1 MRNGLDLFIRKV
13 LYRQSKLFA
22 FFLLCICLGFAH
34 LSLAQDLQ
42 FLQPTHGQQSYL
54 QVEGVRSLKAGEWN
68 LSAYMHYGR
77 DPLLL
82 VEQGDVK
89 EVLVRYITTA
99 ELVAAFA
106 LHDRVELGIALPYSF
121 TPGVNG
127 NYPVD
132 DAQGL
137 GDLRL
142 NPKFVILRPKN
153 EQSFGLALNLMSIL
167 PTGSQDREPAERSY
181 VRRNFSSHIN
191 LAMEYFYTQSRVAI
205 NLGYRIRPLRG
216 DFDVLTDLD
225 ISSGPTWGIGYG
237 YTIAQDLELSAEA
250 FQRFMSYERS
260 PIETM
265 FALRS
270 TRKGAFN
277 AHFGLGTGLGGDFSS
292 VGLRILGGITYT
304 PQPDKAGGVPLTDS
318 DGDGLIDIVDRC
330 PKEPEDRDGIE
341 DFDGCPEDDVDR
353 DGIKDEVD
361 RCPQQAEDLDQF
373 QDEDGCP
380 ELDNDKDGIP
390 DTVDRCPNQAEVF
403 NQIDD
408 TDGCPD
414 KKPVVEEE
422 GELIGLSEKIFFKHN
437 ESIIL
442 RRSFTVLEQVAKL
455 IKQQKQIKKVRIEG
469 HTDDTGGV
477 EFNLNLSKERAD
489 AVKMHLV
496 GLGVEID
503 RLESAGYGDQRPI
516 ASNDTDKGRAL
527 NRRVDF
533 RIVDGPQEIFKV
545 ESRPKTSKLTVKK
558 STPSTLNRKLSKPS
572 TSESNSSKGSQV
584 SHAVQVKASYRLQ
597 DAEKIRSQ
605 IEKERFPVY
614 ILSIKQDNGQMIHR
628 VRVGPYASRNLAK
641 QALQAYQDRF
651 PESSGEYVVKLSK
664 SEASKYR

>member
-1 MRNGLDLFIRKV
+1 
-13 LYRQSKLFA
+13 
-22 FFLLCICLGFAH
+22 
-34 LSLAQDLQ
+34 
-42 FLQPTHGQQSYL
+42 
-54 QVEGVRSLKAGEWN
+54 
-68 LSAYMHYGR
+68 
-77 DPLLL
+77 
-82 VEQGDVK
+82 
-89 EVLVRYITTA
+89 
-99 ELVAAFA
+99 
-106 LHDRVELGIALPYSF
+106 
-121 TPGVNG
+121 
-127 NYPVD
+127 
-132 DAQGL
+132 
-137 GDLRL
+137 
-142 NPKFVILRPKN
+142 
-153 EQSFGLALNLMSIL
+153 
-167 PTGSQDREPAERSY
+167 
-181 VRRNFSSHIN
+181 
-191 LAMEYFYTQSRVAI
+191 MEYFFTASRVAL

-225 ISSGPTWGIGYG
+225 ISSGPTWGLAYG
-237 YTIAQDLELSAEA
+237 RTIAKDLELSGEI
-250 FQRFMSYERS
+250 FQRFMSYQRS
-260 PIETM
+260 PIETLL
-265 FALRS
+265 ALRS

-277 AHFGLGTGLGGDFSS
+277 AHVGLGTGLGGDYSS
-292 VGLRILGGITYT
+292 VGLRVLGGITYT
-304 PQPDKAGGVPLTDS
+304 PQPSQAGGVPLTDS

-330 PKEPEDRDGIE
+330 PKQPEDRDGIE
-341 DFDGCPEDDVDR
+341 DFDGCPENDVDR
-353 DGIKDEVD
+353 DGINDETD

-390 DTVDRCPNQAEVF
+390 DNLDRCPNQAEVF
-403 NQIDD
+403 NQVNDS
-408 TDGCPD
+408 DGCPD
-414 KKPVVEEE
+414 EKLVVQEE

-437 ESIIL
+437 ESVIL
-442 RRSFTVLEQVAKL
+442 RRSFAVLEQVAKL

-477 EFNLNLSKERAD
+477 KFNLNLSQERAD

-545 ESRPKTSKLTVKK
+545 ESRTKTSSLSLKKENITHSEAPISKSSVKA
-558 STPSTLNRKLSKPS
+558 STTSDPSQRSY
-572 TSESNSSKGSQV
+572 
-584 SHAVQVKASYRLQ
+584 AVQVKASYRLK

-605 IEKERFPVY
+605 IEKGRFPVY

-641 QALQAYQDRF
+641 QALKDYQARF